1 MIVTENRSF
10 QFELSN
16 KAHTKIP
23 YKTQGEMM
31 MLKPV
36 VPFLLSMAAL
46 TGVALAAEGQ
56 WQALPDKAPA
66 PADNPTTEA
75 KVTLGKMLYFDT
87 RFSSTGTVS
96 CFSCHNVMEGGD
108 DHRPT
113 SIGVHGQV
121 GGRNAPTVWNAAF
134 HSAQFWDGR
143 AATLED
149 QAKGPPTN
157 PIEMGM
163 KDLDATIGRIQKI
176 PGYQPYFTAAFG
188 EGDVVTMD
196 NAAKAIA
203 AYERTL
209 ITPNSPYD
217 RYVKGDKNAMT
228 AQQIRGMETFAK
240 TGCTACHSGPAFSGP
255 TGLAPG
261 QGFLMKFP
269 TFPGSAY
276 DAQYKLTEDLGRY
289 TVTQQES
296 DKNLWRVQTLRNL
309 TYTAPYFHN
318 GSVKSL
324 DEAVRVMAKTQL
336 NKELS
341 EGEVKDIV
349 AFLGAL
355 DGPFPEQTM
364 PRLPPTPGDLLT
376 EN

>member
-1 MIVTENRSF
+1 MTRKPMIF
-10 QFELSN
+10 F
-16 KAHTKIP
+16 
-23 YKTQGEMM
+23 
-31 MLKPV
+31 
-36 VPFLLSMAAL
+36 FSMAAL
-46 TGVALAAEGQ
+46 TSAVFATDGQ
-56 WQALPDKAPA
+56 WQALPLTAPA
-66 PADNPTTEA
+66 PVDNPTTEA
-75 KVTLGKMLYFDT
+75 KVELGKMLYFDT

-134 HSAQFWDGR
+134 NSAQFWDGR

-163 KDLDATIGRIQKI
+163 KDLDATIGRIRLI
-176 PGYQPYFTAAFG
+176 PGYQPYFEAAFG
-188 EGDVVTMD
+188 KGDVVTID

-217 RYVKGDKNAMT
+217 RYVKGDKTAMT
-228 AQQIRGMETFAK
+228 AQQVRGLETFAK
-240 TGCTACHSGPAFSGP
+240 VGCTACHSGPAFNGSANLP
-255 TGLAPG
+255 MG

-269 TFPGSAY
+269 TFPGSEY
-276 DAQYKLTEDLGRY
+276 ETQYKLNADPGRY
-289 TVTQQES
+289 TVTQKDE
-296 DKNLWRVQTLRNL
+296 DKYLWRVQTLRNL

-324 DEAVRVMAKTQL
+324 DEAVRVMGKTQL
-336 NKELS
+336 NKDLS
-341 EGEVKDIV
+341 ETEVKDIV

-355 DGPFPEQTM
+355 DGEFPPQTM